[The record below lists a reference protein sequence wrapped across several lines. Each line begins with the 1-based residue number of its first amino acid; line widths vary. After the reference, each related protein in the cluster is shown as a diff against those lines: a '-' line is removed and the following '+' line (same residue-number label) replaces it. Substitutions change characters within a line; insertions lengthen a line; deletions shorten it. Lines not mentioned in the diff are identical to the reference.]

1 MSAPSH
7 EFVKSLITPGEPLP
21 SHSTMKKTFPEKP
34 NVPLSPLLIPPFHI
48 SREKKTL
55 TSTPLP
61 LNNKKKKKKN
71 QDAPFQV
78 PPSHNEYNIDPGP
91 SQQ

>member
-34 NVPLSPLLIPPFHI
+34 NVPLSPLLLPPFHI
-48 SREKKTL
+48 SREKKNINL
-55 TSTPLP
+55 HTP
-61 LNNKKKKKKN
+61 
-71 QDAPFQV
+71 
-78 PPSHNEYNIDPGP
+78 PP
-91 SQQ
+91 QQ